1 MPTLPNQLNTTS
13 AAGSQWATTYT
24 LQNDD
29 GTLMNIVGKSF
40 EFVVR
45 PSTTDVA
52 EPALVAVNSTT
63 ATAQGYITVT
73 PSTSTV
79 QVVLSPT
86 ATALLGQ
93 SAYPYSLWMDP
104 GLTDATDLV
113 VGTFFSSL
121 VAAA

>member
-1 MPTLPNQLNTTS
+1 MPALPNQVQANA
-13 AAGSQWATTYT
+13 AAGSQWVQTYT

-29 GTLMNIVGKSF
+29 GTLMAITGKTF
-40 EFVVR
+40 EFVIR
-45 PSTTDVA
+45 PNTSDKTQ
-52 EPALVAVNSTT
+52 PALVAVKSTG

-73 PSTSTV
+73 TGTSQV

-104 GLTDATDLV
+104 GLPDATDLV
-113 VGTFFSSL
+113 VGLFFCQL